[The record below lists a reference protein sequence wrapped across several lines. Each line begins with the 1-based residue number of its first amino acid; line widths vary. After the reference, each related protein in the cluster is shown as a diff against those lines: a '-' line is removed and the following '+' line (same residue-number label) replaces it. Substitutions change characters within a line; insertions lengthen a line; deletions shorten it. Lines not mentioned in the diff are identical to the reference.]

1 MDLVFCSTIFQLTKH
16 PLFPADSEID
26 QLFRIFRT
34 LGTHATVRLTLSTN
48 TFEHW
53 KIWTKF
59 FTLHILDHLW
69 LKSKTNLQ
77 WYISEIQFKSRPTA
91 SRKSEAIFRVHYS
104 SLTEKSTLD
113 IMLIIISKQKLEW
126 ITSCF
131 LIEFSFQTL
140 LAHLKRF
147 FWTKMPNH
155 QWKLFF
161 QLSHWINSAC
171 FHFHWTW

>member
-1 MDLVFCSTIFQLTKH
+1 M
-16 PLFPADSEID
+16 A
-26 QLFRIFRT
+26 RI
-34 LGTHATVRLTLSTN
+34 GQN
-48 TFEHW
+48 TFIYKGTFVSNQSLIHW
-53 KIWTKF
+53 NIGKSEFNSLLYTFWIIYRLNSKF
-59 FTLHILDHLW
+59 SYTCDWKAKQILTITHI
-69 LKSKTNLQ
+69 KSTF
-77 WYISEIQFKSRPTA
+77 SEIQFKSRPTA
-91 SRKSEAIFRVHYS
+91 SRKSEAIFRVHSS

-113 IMLIIISKQKLEW
+113 IMHIIISKQKLEW

-161 QLSHWINSAC
+161 QLSHWITSGC